1 MAVSLFRRWRSQK
14 FSDLVGQESV
24 VSTLKNVLKSKST
37 ARAYLFCGPRGTGKT
52 SSARIFAKALNCERG
67 PVEEPCGTCSQCISI
82 AEGSNLDV
90 FEIDAA
96 SNTQVDK
103 IRDFIIEKVHFTPI
117 AARFKVYI
125 IDEVHKLSASSF
137 NALLK
142 TLEEPPSH
150 VVFIL
155 ATTHPHEIPDTILSR
170 CQRYDF
176 RPLTVEET
184 KVHLLKIAKIES
196 IELDEDAARQL
207 ARAADGSLRD
217 ALVLFEQAV
226 VFSEGKVKLDKVLDL
241 LGEVGY
247 DVLEEMF
254 TDIFEARTA
263 DALRR
268 LDEWVRRGRDL
279 KRLAESFQ
287 NHLRMML
294 LLKLGTED
302 ETVRCLSSEE
312 RSSLVKLVQLLSV
325 QAISSW
331 LRLVMEL
338 LVAIQQGHSAR
349 LKWEM
354 LIVLCAQPEVD
365 PNLNSLSLRL
375 DRLESSRPS
384 SLALDTSLSSNF
396 DIEARLEA
404 LERKEDFSSLRETI
418 DGLIKEVD
426 VLKSGLKGSER
437 VARESEDSL
446 EAGALKADYPIA
458 KIDSESL
465 ERDEVDDW
473 FLMPSLLINAQDY
486 RTRPLEEGP
495 EQEVAAINPKLK
507 EPEGMKAQELPLEK
521 SKVGIKDFW
530 IRLMQLVKNK
540 DTRLYGVLAD
550 ARLGALEESY
560 FEIALPEGLKWHLDR
575 VEASRPLLES
585 LAREL
590 RGCDDL
596 TMRCSLGSKAAIAP
610 RETEHDDFVAQAGG
624 FFGGSSILE

>member
-67 PVEEPCGTCSQCISI
+67 PVEEPCGTCSQCLSI

-184 KVHLLKIAKIES
+184 KAHLLKIAKIEN

-241 LGEVGY
+241 LGEVRY

-254 TDIFEARTA
+254 TDLFEARTA
-263 DALRR
+263 AALRR

-302 ETVRCLSSEE
+302 ETIRCLSSEE

-365 PNLNSLSLRL
+365 PSLNSLSLRL

-384 SLALDTSLSSNF
+384 SLTLDTSLSSNF

-426 VLKSGLKGSER
+426 VLKSGLKDGES
-437 VARESEDSL
+437 VAREPEESL
-446 EAGALKADYPIA
+446 EAGALKSDYPIA

-486 RTRPLEEGP
+486 RTRPLEEGS

-507 EPEGMKAQELPLEK
+507 EPEEMKAQELPLEK
-521 SKVGIKDFW
+521 SKVGLKDFW
-530 IRLMQLVKNK
+530 SRLMQLVKNK